1 MVLLYRRRGGVN
13 GTYRCEIPD
22 ALGVIRTIM
31 LKQALVSGACKLY
44 ILQSVCC
51 RSSQLVYL
59 IFWPFSGQHPSMTIP
74 CIQLMCS
81 LDLDSNSLTEL
92 QMTEQPKSC
101 Q

>member
-51 RSSQLVYL
+51 RSSQLNFL
-59 IFWPFSGQHPSMTIP
+59 AIFRSTSKYDNTLHSAHV
-74 CIQLMCS
+74 
-81 LDLDSNSLTEL
+81 
-92 QMTEQPKSC
+92 
-101 Q
+101 